1 MKKYQQRYLSVFI
14 LIEPITINLNP
25 SIVMFYLLQKIVLE
39 IIEHKLYF
47 VNNNDLCQSVLKNPI
62 GVTTDIQ
69 FVQN

>member
-1 MKKYQQRYLSVFI
+1 
-14 LIEPITINLNP
+14 
-25 SIVMFYLLQKIVLE
+25 MFYLLQKIVLE